1 MKLINTKYQTPPP
14 HQFFASGRFDVIAAD
29 VSFRDIERRGE
40 WNGRGRGKREEGRG
54 RVCVRVCRDPVRVDH
69 HSSEGH
75 LRGRAVSAD
84 SKTVSRE
91 TALKIAT
98 PDL

>member
-1 MKLINTKYQTPPP
+1 M
-14 HQFFASGRFDVIAAD
+14 
-29 VSFRDIERRGE
+29 ERKR
-40 WNGRGRGKREEGRG
+40 KREEGRG

-91 TALKIAT
+91 TALKIAI

>member
-40 WNGRGRGKREEGRG
+40 WNGRGRGRREGG
-54 RVCVRVCRDPVRVDH
+54 GCARVCRDPVRVDH